1 MNKICVVGCGY
12 WGKNHISTLNK
23 LGYLG
28 AVVDTDQSQLSKFSD
43 KYTNIKIFTSLN
55 NALQDK
61 SLNAFVI
68 ASPSA
73 THYPVAREIIKSG
86 KHVLVEKP
94 LALSSKDAHKLIE
107 LAKKNRVNLMVG
119 HVLLFHPAII
129 KMKEL
134 IEKNK
139 IGKLQYIY
147 SNRLNLGQ
155 VRSEEN
161 VFWSLAPHD
170 ISLFQFF
177 TESYPLDIKAFGGDF
192 LQKGIHDS
200 TITMI
205 EYPNNIKSHIFVSWL
220 HPFKEHR
227 LVIIGSEG
235 MLTFEDS
242 KKNSP
247 LKFYDKKFQAGEKI
261 PEKIDGPVQEINYE
275 KKLPLTLEL
284 EYFIDH
290 LDGEQLKLCN
300 GESALDVIKI
310 LENASS
316 HL

>member
-1 MNKICVVGCGY
+1 MQY
-12 WGKNHISTLNK
+12 
-23 LGYLG
+23 
-28 AVVDTDQSQLSKFSD
+28 A
-43 KYTNIKIFTSLN
+43 NIKIFTSLN

-61 SLNAFVI
+61 SLNAFVV

-73 THYPVAREIIKSG
+73 THYPLAREIIKSG

-94 LALSSKDAHKLIE
+94 LALSSKDAHKLIN

-139 IGKLQYIY
+139 IGRLQYIY

-177 TESYPLDIKAFGGDF
+177 TESYPSEIKAFGGDF

-205 EYPNNIKSHIFVSWL
+205 EYPINIKSHIFL
-220 HPFKEHR
+220 KLAF
-227 LVIIGSEG
+227 
-235 MLTFEDS
+235 FF
-242 KKNSP
+242 KNS
-247 LKFYDKKFQAGEKI
+247 KNAKVVRKKF
-261 PEKIDGPVQEINYE
+261 
-275 KKLPLTLEL
+275 T
-284 EYFIDH
+284 
-290 LDGEQLKLCN
+290 
-300 GESALDVIKI
+300 
-310 LENASS
+310 
-316 HL
+316 